1 VSVGGRRAGRGARRA
16 VRYFSSGPDI
26 YAAKRDENDDFGPG
40 AAVTELNSAAADIQ
54 PNVREDGREVVFA
67 SNRDATAGQDI
78 WASTRDTAH
87 DPWSAPVNLGARRQQ
102 PGERDTSIAV
112 LGRETLYFGR
122 TPGDESSASDIFV
135 TTREGL
141 SGS

>member
-1 VSVGGRRAGRGARRA
+1 

-26 YAAKRDENDDFGPG
+26 YAAKRDENGDFGPG

-112 LGRETLYFGR
+112 VGRGNALLRPYAR
-122 TPGDESSASDIFV
+122 
-135 TTREGL
+135 R
-141 SGS
+141 

>member
-1 VSVGGRRAGRGARRA
+1 

-26 YAAKRDENDDFGPG
+26 YAAKRDENGDFGPG

-87 DPWSAPVNLGARRQQ
+87 DPWSALVNLG
-102 PGERDTSIAV
+102 PAV
-112 LGRETLYFGR
+112 NSPANETRPSLSWDGETLYFGR